1 MTTTT
6 VTTYETMTDEAR
18 ELYITVEND
27 YDMYRQQEL
36 PIIKNLMRK
45 LCKGVYDTAKARKLA
60 KYLFDNGS
68 KQYITPPPYSY
79 HNGHSFT
86 PDQRR
91 ECADVWVANFEDTVS
106 TSGYGLDGLSDELA
120 CKNLED
126 QHLDG
131 HWQEIKTV
139 KRGEFIKRSP
149 SIKVIGGVT
158 KHVNTVYVR
167 GAWVS
172 NKDGQWSDGKGRYSC
187 QSHNDWNRE
196 IFMKKT
202 ALVWVGFTY

>member
-6 VTTYETMTDEAR
+6 TTYETMTAESR

-27 YDMYRQQEL
+27 YDLHRQQEL

-60 KYLFDNGS
+60 KYLFDSGS
-68 KQYITPPPYSY
+68 KSY
-79 HNGHSFT
+79 TKEYGWCLLPNGHSFT

-120 CKNLED
+120 RKNLED

-131 HWQEIKTV
+131 HWAEIKTV
-139 KRGEFIKRSP
+139 KRGEFIKYASAYA
-149 SIKVIGGVT
+149 V
-158 KHVNTVYVR
+158 TVYVR

-187 QSHNDWNRE
+187 QQYEDWNRE